1 MDGSSFVQNGHSYAG
16 AAAHMVVWA
25 GALPTGIS
33 AQKAELIVLA
43 KALHLGKDKRINLH
57 TDSRYTFATLHTHG
71 VIYIERGMLTA
82 EERLLKVNRKY

>member
-1 MDGSSFVQNGHSYAG
+1 MV
-16 AAAHMVVWA
+16 AH
-25 GALPTGIS
+25 T
-33 AQKAELIVLA
+33 QRQLIAIA